1 MLCEVDDY
9 FVASNSDPH
18 VCRAR
23 VGHGQ
28 RDELAHHEVQIEGRK
43 VRSKLPNDE
52 FEQIESFEV
61 DFRIF
66 LLEQLSEQDL
76 QGLDHLFSLGRR

>member
-1 MLCEVDDY
+1 M
-9 FVASNSDPH
+9 
-18 VCRAR
+18 
-23 VGHGQ
+23 
-28 RDELAHHEVQIEGRK
+28 
-43 VRSKLPNDE
+43 RSKLPNDE

-76 QGLDHLFSLGRR
+76 QGLNHLFGLGRRYLGHLTLDDLLERHDDFQSLLGIRSPQLCE